1 MSALIAVV
9 RRLRGLFRA
18 GARMPR
24 RRRNCSSIWRWKR
37 RRTCA
42 RAWLRVRPADGP
54 RSAGRRRRHT
64 RGRSGTRAV
73 GGRWEDL
80 LRDLGYALRG
90 VRRNP
95 GFTLAA
101 VVSLAIPMGFN
112 TTIAAIVDSLLFQPL
127 PVSRPA

>member
-1 MSALIAVV
+1 M
-9 RRLRGLFRA
+9 
-18 GARMPR
+18 
-24 RRRNCSSIWRWKR
+24 
-37 RRTCA
+37 
-42 RAWLRVRPADGP
+42 RPADGP
-54 RSAGRRRRHT
+54 AFGWAA
-64 RGRSGTRAV
+64 SGAIREAV
-73 GGRWEDL
+73 RDARGGRPLEDL

>member
-9 RRLRGLFRA
+9 RRLRGLFRGGREDAETQEELQFHLEMEAEKNVRA
-18 GARMPR
+18 GMAPREAR
-24 RRRNCSSIWRWKR
+24 RR
-37 RRTCA
+37 A
-42 RAWLRVRPADGP
+42 RVRLGCVGAI
-54 RSAGRRRRHT
+54 RE
-64 RGRSGTRAV
+64 AV
-73 GGRWEDL
+73 RDARGGRPLEDL